1 MKIPIQGISQQDG
14 YSWDDDDTEVE
25 NLEITENLS
34 LREKETDFSLS
45 RKLSR
50 SGKRERHSFLKRL
63 RLRFS
68 NFLISKKFTR
78 RKIIIMSTTL
88 SLEIILVIIL
98 GRSLSRV
105 GRALKVSLRALKFS
119 LDTIENA
126 LPLIPLL
133 SYNRTVQLVNYLWS
147 EIIFKALNKEFIRIH
162 KHLSIQNY
170 FMNLASL
177 DCILAHN
184 KILRKELKNMYLV
197 ADTRQSI
204 IWSSIPGLLSYEA
217 SSLLMLKRK
226 DRLKDVF
233 VNEIACYALREM
245 LALYPASKT
254 PKAVALLKYVS
265 TKIDPLI
272 SK

>member
-1 MKIPIQGISQQDG
+1 MKVPIQGISQQDG

-25 NLEITENLS
+25 NLEITEIMENLS
-34 LREKETDFSLS
+34 LEEKETDFSLS

-50 SGKRERHSFLKRL
+50 SGKRERNSFLKRL

-88 SLEIILVIIL
+88 SLEIVLFIIL

-105 GRALKVSLRALKFS
+105 SRALKVSLRALKVS
-119 LDTIENA
+119 IENA

-133 SYNRTVQLVNYLWS
+133 SYNRTVQLVNYFWS
-147 EIIFKALNKEFIRIH
+147 EIIFKALNKEFIRIN
-162 KHLSIQNY
+162 KHLRIQNY
-170 FMNLASL
+170 FRNLASL
-177 DCILAHN
+177 DCIVAHN
-184 KILRKELKNMYLV
+184 KILIKEFKSMYLV
-197 ADTRQSI
+197 ANTRQLT
-204 IWSSIPGLLSYEA
+204 IWSPIPGLLSYEA

-226 DRLKDVF
+226 ERLKNIF
-233 VNEIACYALREM
+233 VSEIACYALREM

-254 PKAVALLKYVS
+254 VALLKYVS
-265 TKIDPLI
+265 TINPTS